1 MPQLSKALR
10 SQLKRN
16 ESKNLLHAQVEQL
29 LEIDPTFLAALEELL
44 AGAKANP
51 ANFNLDEIAADA
63 ASSFIDKI
71 YAINQFIQVDNS
83 AKQSLKQIYIESWQK
98 LSETRDIES
107 TLRNHH
113 YPRISEFLAKLY
125 PQALAEA
132 IQFSP
137 TLNRVPC
144 SEYSAELQIRLFR
157 LDLSTMHQ
165 PVLDIGCGSQAN
177 LVTYLRSRHI
187 EAFGMDRIIR
197 QKADYLMETDWFEMQ
212 LGSNKW
218 GTILSNL
225 SFANHLVYTQ
235 RYEPNHVPRYLKKYH
250 EILDS
255 LIAGGAFIYA
265 PGVESLEGQ
274 TMPEKFHTEKWAISP
289 QHIVTRV
296 KKSP

>member
-1 MPQLSKALR
+1 MPELSKALR
-10 SQLKRN
+10 NQLKRN

-44 AGAKANP
+44 ADAKASP

-71 YAINQFIQVDNS
+71 YAINQYIQIDNS
-83 AKQSLKQIYIESWQK
+83 AKQFLRQIYIQSWQK

-107 TLRNHH
+107 TLRNDH
-113 YPRISEFLAKLY
+113 YPRIRDFLTNLY
-125 PQALAEA
+125 PRSLAEA

-157 LDLSTMHQ
+157 LDLSTIHQ

-187 EAFGMDRIIR
+187 EAFGMDRIIK
-197 QKADYLMETDWFEMQ
+197 QKSDYLMETDWFEMR
-212 LGSNKW
+212 LGSNQW
-218 GTILSNL
+218 GTVLSNL

-235 RYEPNHVPRYLKKYH
+235 RYEPNHVPRYLRKYQ
-250 EILDS
+250 EILGS
-255 LIAGGAFIYA
+255 LLPGGTFIYA
-265 PGVESLEGQ
+265 PDVESLEGQ
-274 TMPEKFHTEKWAISP
+274 TRPEKFHT
-289 QHIVTRV
+289 
-296 KKSP
+296 